1 MIDRWRALAHRHFG
15 LANANK
21 CVFVSEENPDLR
33 AWLVDLSVDYS
44 VDHSSWAMPFMI
56 EPFRKWHMYRSVDPS
71 SSESWL
77 PKLWVLCDKGD
88 SKKTFSF
95 VKSRFLPLMHDVVTA
110 LIKEGVASAH
120 SFQDSEVVFV
130 AIRKPLRSLPARHGS
145 SVNPENINGGLTHRS
160 RVLVY
165 RVEDAGKVL
174 VHELIHLAGLDAALQ
189 TVDEEQERIAKRY
202 RVQTLSRPLGLNE
215 SYTEVMACYLHAL
228 WWAAKESEFAVG
240 SMRIKTE
247 NEALKRIALH
257 IQSVAR
263 RVWKHFHHRRG
274 TVEWKEKTHC
284 FSYVACR
291 AALWT
296 PMFFRRFLHMY
307 PPGKRPLDSTE
318 YTNLL
323 IEAMDDWI
331 SKNKRFITRPPTSM
345 SLKMTCFA

>member
-1 MIDRWRALAHRHFG
+1 M
-15 LANANK
+15 
-21 CVFVSEENPDLR
+21 
-33 AWLVDLSVDYS
+33 
-44 VDHSSWAMPFMI
+44 M
-56 EPFRKWHMYRSVDPS
+56 EPFRKWDMYKSVDPS

-77 PKLWVLCDKGD
+77 PRLWVLCGNGD
-88 SKKTFSF
+88 SKRTFSF

-110 LIKEGVASAH
+110 LIREGVATAH
-120 SFQDSEVVFV
+120 TFQDSEVVFV

-145 SVNPENINGGLTHRS
+145 AVNPENINGGLTHRS

-189 TVDEEQERIAKRY
+189 QTAEEEQDRIAKRY
-202 RVQTLSRPLGLNE
+202 GVQTLSRPLGLNE

-228 WWAAKESEFAVG
+228 WWAAKESESAGG
-240 SMRIKTE
+240 STRIKTE
-247 NEALKRIALH
+247 NEALERIAFH

-263 RVWKHFHHRRG
+263 RVWRHFSRRRG
-274 TVEWKEKTHC
+274 NAEWKERTHC

-296 PMFFRRFLHMY
+296 PSFLQRFLQTY
-307 PPGKRPLDSTE
+307 PPGKMPLDSTE
-318 YTNLL
+318 YANLL

-331 SKNKRFITRPPTSM
+331 SKNKRFITRIPTSK